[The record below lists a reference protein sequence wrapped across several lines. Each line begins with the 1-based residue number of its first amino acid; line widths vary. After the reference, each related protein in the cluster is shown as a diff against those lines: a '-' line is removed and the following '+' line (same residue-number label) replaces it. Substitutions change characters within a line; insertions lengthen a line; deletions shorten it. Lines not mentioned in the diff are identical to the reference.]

1 MLNSAN
7 IIRINIDIA
16 RALKTLLY
24 LLTSLKI
31 KQRDTIPAD
40 EGSWGFELKMPSFL
54 RCFYFACSWPYQLKL
69 TVSSVRLDNRF
80 LFHAFPLQSS
90 IKRVVYFYLQSA
102 VSRLEWLE
110 VVMMCSRIVG
120 WRPQA
125 RTWATLRP
133 KEDWRIR
140 VGLLGAQITIRTHI
154 YKSTW
159 STCTLFVELKFRAVR
174 ILRENQPG

>member
-40 EGSWGFELKMPSFL
+40 EGSWGFELKMRSWL
-54 RCFYFACSWPYQLKL
+54 RCFYFACSSPYQLKL
-69 TVSSVRLDNRF
+69 SVSSVRLDNHF
-80 LFHAFPLQSS
+80 LFHAFLLQSS
-90 IKRVVYFYLQSA
+90 LKCVVYFSFQSV
-102 VSRLEWLE
+102 VSRLEWLD
-110 VVMMCSRIVG
+110 VVMMCCRIVG

-125 RTWATLRP
+125 RTWATLRQA
-133 KEDWRIR
+133 EGWRIQ
-140 VGLLGAQITIRTHI
+140 VGLLGAQIKIRTHI
-154 YKSTW
+154 FKSTW
-159 STCTLFVELKFRAVR
+159 SICTLFVELKFRAVR
-174 ILRENQPG
+174 ILMENQPG